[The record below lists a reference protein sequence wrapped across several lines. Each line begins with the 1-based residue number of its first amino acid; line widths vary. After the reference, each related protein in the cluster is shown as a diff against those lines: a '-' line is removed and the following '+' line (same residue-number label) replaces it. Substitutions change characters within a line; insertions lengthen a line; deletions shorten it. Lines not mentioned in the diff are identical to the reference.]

1 VSTKVTSLLGI
12 YTEEDFL
19 DRATCEL
26 VKNEMRASEHSRAK
40 VYDRDWNNVV
50 HDVYRST
57 LLVKVGER
65 INTLVRERLLE
76 KRPTFNERFGVEVND
91 CQGPSYLIYKPGD
104 FFESSLCGSKKSD
117 APDFIRTRQVSA
129 VVFLSDEDAG
139 AERGEYA
146 GGSLA
151 FYGLL
156 KDPRCAHIGI
166 PVKGRAG
173 LLVAFRSD
181 VYHQVTPVTRGERF
195 TIVSWFI

>member
-1 VSTKVTSLLGI
+1 MSTKATTLLGI

-26 VKNEMRASEHSRAK
+26 VKAEMRASEHTRAK
-40 VYDRDWNNVV
+40 IYDRDWNNVV
-50 HDVYRST
+50 DDVYRST
-57 LLVKVGER
+57 LQVKVGER

-76 KRPTFNERFGVEVND
+76 RRPIFNERFGVEVTD
-91 CQGPSYLIYKPGD
+91 CQGPTYLIYKPGD
-104 FFESSLCGSKKSD
+104 FFEPHKDESQKSD
-117 APDFIRTRQVSA
+117 APVFIKTRQVSA
-129 VVFLSDEDAG
+129 VIFLSDEDSG
-139 AERGEYA
+139 AEAGEYA

-156 KDPRCAHIGI
+156 KDPRCAQIGI
-166 PVKGRAG
+166 PVKGKGG

-181 VYHQVTPVTRGERF
+181 VYHQVSPVTRGERF